1 MCRSHT
7 VIDVQ
12 KVITGL
18 FFLVLVLVVVFFSG
32 VLLHYLSEIFVCVSM
47 VMSLSSE
54 MLDAESSSPWKS
66 RESRRLVTG

>member
-1 MCRSHT
+1 M
-7 VIDVQ
+7 IDVQ